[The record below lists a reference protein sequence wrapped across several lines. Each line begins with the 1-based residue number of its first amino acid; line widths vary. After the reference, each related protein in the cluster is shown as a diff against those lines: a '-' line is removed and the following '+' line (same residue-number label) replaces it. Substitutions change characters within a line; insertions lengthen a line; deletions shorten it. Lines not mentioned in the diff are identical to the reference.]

1 MIAFELVDLFRK
13 LNGNRPG
20 FSQICEASKK
30 LIIVLFSIMWFLL
43 LMHSSPKKRDVEVV
57 GYWECENSKSDVNKN
72 KQKKTTE
79 KKKLEERN
87 RNILFIYIYKCGY
100 EAMVTLKGFESVISI
115 IFSSRLKV
123 WKNNSAT
130 YPFSRGFLQSFF
142 GQGNPFSSRTRLT
155 MLVSKQ
161 LFRPNISGK
170 GGGVKNR
177 VMREIVWRSMSFTR
191 KSNITFYNFLV
202 ST

>member
-30 LIIVLFSIMWFLL
+30 LIIVLFSIMGFLL

-79 KKKLEERN
+79 KKRLEERN
-87 RNILFIYIYKCGY
+87 GNILFIYISA
-100 EAMVTLKGFESVISI
+100 AMKLWWPWRG
-115 IFSSRLKV
+115 LKV
-123 WKNNSAT
+123 SSVLFSHLGSKSEKIILLLTHFLAAFFKVFLLKAILSVQEQDWQCSCLNSSSDQI
-130 YPFSRGFLQSFF
+130 FQEKEEE
-142 GQGNPFSSRTRLT
+142 SRTEWWER
-155 MLVSKQ
+155 
-161 LFRPNISGK
+161 
-170 GGGVKNR
+170 
-177 VMREIVWRSMSFTR
+177 
-191 KSNITFYNFLV
+191 
-202 ST
+202 